1 MDRNTF
7 EQQALQALNRGDQD
21 AALRAYL
28 NILKLDPKDTRI
40 RQKVGDLLLRTGRT
54 HEAER
59 TYRDLY
65 ESLVQAG
72 NHRAAAAIIK
82 QLLQIR
88 PEEARYH
95 FDLGEC
101 YVASGYPNDARPC
114 YETAIRLDLEVSHPI
129 DAARSGRRLCEVF
142 PHDIPARLKLAELQE
157 KANDRHGALRSY
169 NEVLEEFRRRGRMD
183 EVGRIAELALRVKQD
198 DPGLLLEAAA
208 ARVEAQDFKKALAH
222 LQMAYPL
229 VPKEP
234 RTLELLARSFE
245 GLGQP
250 EKALKVLDELV
261 RAGQDRRDVAIEADA
276 LRRLAKLRP
285 EDEAVLAQLA
295 DAEERLSRRERRL
308 TTLVLS
314 QPIDEEELRAQV
326 RAEVY
331 TRFGHTDRA
340 EAVLNEALIG
350 RGDSLPLLAALGEV
364 YAAAGRA
371 EDAIRV
377 VERLVPLAGAE
388 VEEVLDRLAVLKGQ
402 EPQSRATAARPAA
415 EPASAATPMG
425 PGHAEPSTHARSS
438 RPAAAPPAADSPT
451 ARGDRLAAAG
461 DLPGAML
468 AWREA
473 LAADPLNEEVL
484 ARIAS
489 LRSAS
494 RAAPAPPPAPAAET
508 FEEIDPD
515 AFVDDLEPEDE
526 EHPAAAALWGAAPAA
541 TTPEDARA
549 LLAIG
554 RHPQALEALA
564 GLATLEA
571 RVVEALVHRG
581 AGDLSRAMDVL
592 RDATN
597 NAAEDDPAYPEALF
611 ELAGLYTET
620 QKHRS
625 AQRLLEELSDLFP
638 DYRPVD
644 VKARLRGVQ
653 LVTGGR

>member
-65 ESLVQAG
+65 ENLVQAG

-114 YETAIRLDLEVSHPI
+114 YESAIRLDLEVSHPI

-142 PHDIPARLKLAELQE
+142 PHDIPARLKLAELQA

-222 LQMAYPL
+222 LQMAYPI

-234 RTLELLARSFE
+234 RTLDLLARAFE

-250 EKALKVLDELV
+250 DKAVKVLDELA
-261 RAGQDRRDVAIEADA
+261 RAGQDRRDVSIEAEA

-285 EDEAVLAQLA
+285 DDEVVLGQLA

-314 QPIDEEELRAQV
+314 QAIDEEELRAQV

-331 TRFGHTDRA
+331 SRFGHHDRA
-340 EAVLNEALIG
+340 ETVLNEALIG
-350 RGDSLPLLAALGEV
+350 RGDSLPLLASLAEV
-364 YAAAGRA
+364 YAGARRN
-371 EDAIRV
+371 EDAVRV

-388 VEEVLDRLAVLKGQ
+388 VEVVLDRLAVLKGQ
-402 EPQSRATAARPAA
+402 EPQSRATASRPAA
-415 EPASAATPMG
+415 EAPSAATPVG
-425 PGHAEPSTHARSS
+425 PGHAEPSTHARAS
-438 RPAAAPPAADSPT
+438 RPAAAPPSADSPT
-451 ARGDRLAAAG
+451 ARGDRLAAEG
-461 DLPGAML
+461 DLAGAMM

-473 LAADPLNEEVL
+473 LAADPLNEDVL

-489 LRSAS
+489 LRSAARS
-494 RAAPAPPPAPAAET
+494 APPPPAPES

-526 EHPAAAALWGAAPAA
+526 EHPAADALWGAAPAA
-541 TTPEDARA
+541 VTVDDARA

-554 RHPQALEALA
+554 RHSQALDALA
-564 GLATLEA
+564 GLLTLEA

-597 NAAEDDPAYPEALF
+597 GAAEEDPAYPEALF